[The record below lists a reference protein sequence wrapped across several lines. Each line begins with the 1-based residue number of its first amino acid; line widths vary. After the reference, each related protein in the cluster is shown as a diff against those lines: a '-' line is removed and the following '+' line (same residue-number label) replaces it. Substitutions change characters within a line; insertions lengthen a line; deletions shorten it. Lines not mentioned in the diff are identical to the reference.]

1 MKLYKIGVIVGCLL
15 LAGGSI
21 KAQSVE
27 DKALQE
33 LRADSSARTRFIARA
48 TMYGVGFTNYSTPT
62 CHRRNTKALTS
73 VFPAKVCA

>member
-27 DKALQE
+27 DKALQQ
-33 LRADSSARTRFIARA
+33 STSARQHL
-48 TMYGVGFTNYSTPT
+48 M
-62 CHRRNTKALTS
+62 
-73 VFPAKVCA
+73 

>member
-27 DKALQE
+27 EKALQE
-33 LRADSSARTRFIARA
+33 LRADSSARTRFI
-48 TMYGVGFTNYSTPT
+48 TLSLI
-62 CHRRNTKALTS
+62 HI
-73 VFPAKVCA
+73 